1 MTNVEWVPPLADA
14 LVANIELA
22 LKGKREVAER
32 AVICLMAE
40 GHVLI
45 EDVPGVG
52 KTCLAR
58 ALAVSLGADYRR
70 IQFTPDLLP
79 SDVTGGLVYS
89 PGAQDLEVR
98 WGPAFTNVLL
108 ADEINRASPKTQSAL
123 LEVMEER
130 QITIDRQSYPV
141 PRPYMVIATQNPIEM
156 EGTYRLPEAQLDR
169 FLMRIAIG
177 YPAEE
182 YELEMIDAH
191 LVERGLPQARP
202 GVVTLDGIAQVI
214 GAVREVEVAEG
225 VRRYV
230 VRLAEATRN
239 DSRSRLGASPRAV
252 LGVIRAAQAAAARV
266 GRWYVLPDD
275 VQQVARPTLCHRII
289 VEAGAGVDGV
299 TPDTIVTD
307 ALSSVPVPQVRAS

>member
-1 MTNVEWVPPLADA
+1 MTNVEWIPPLADK

-22 LKGKREVAER
+22 LKGKRETAEL
-32 AVICLMAE
+32 AVVCLMAE

-52 KTCLAR
+52 KTSLAR

-79 SDVTGGLVYS
+79 SDVTGGLIYT

-108 ADEINRASPKTQSAL
+108 ADEINRASPKTQAAL

-130 QITIDRQSYPV
+130 QITIDRESYPV

-177 YPAEE
+177 YPAEQF
-182 YELEMIDAH
+182 ELEMIDAH
-191 LVERGLPQARP
+191 LVQHGLPQAHP
-202 GVVTLDGIAQVI
+202 GVVTLDGIAKVI
-214 GAVREVEVAEG
+214 GAVREVDVAEG
-225 VRRYV
+225 LRRYV
-230 VRLAEATRN
+230 VRLAEATRV
-239 DSRSRLGASPRAV
+239 DPRCRLGASPRAV
-252 LGVIRAAQAAAARV
+252 LGVIRAAQAAAARA

-275 VQQVARPTLCHRII
+275 IQLVARPTLCHRII
-289 VEAGAGVDGV
+289 VEAGAAVDGV
-299 TPDTIVTD
+299 TPETIVTD
-307 ALSSVPVPQVRAS
+307 ALAAVPVPQVRAS